1 MAVDVSKYTNSAA
14 TSGIQRLFT
23 AFEADFGVIDPDT
36 FRDELYDKEINLS
49 SIKNYIIAA
58 YYFYYFIKTNDF
70 SDPTFY
76 SSTAHHIA
84 YKFVDKE
91 NVLHKF
97 WFDTDHDA
105 VSITLTN
112 NIWLRSGPY
121 KEVTKRFVDTIDSKI
136 I

>member
-36 FRDELYDKEINLS
+36 LS

-105 VSITLTN
+105 VSITLAN